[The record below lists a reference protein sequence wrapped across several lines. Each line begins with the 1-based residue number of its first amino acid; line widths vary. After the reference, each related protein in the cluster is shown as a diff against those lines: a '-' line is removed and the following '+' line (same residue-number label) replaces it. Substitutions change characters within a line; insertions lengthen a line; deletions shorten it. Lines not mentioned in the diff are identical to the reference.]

1 MFQKKNLLKSIF
13 LIFLA
18 IQFSYSQTIKSDD
31 EKLLEE
37 ARQKFSEAV
46 RLSEDNNFDRAL
58 ETATRALEIREKI
71 LGANAAETLDCVLA
85 LSRLYQAKNN
95 QTQAESFA
103 RRALEAATKIYGAE
117 SLKYAEALS
126 ALARIR
132 FIQTVYTE
140 SETLNRQVLEIR
152 EKEAGAESLAVA
164 DSLQNLGVLY
174 RAMNDYAKAEQN
186 FTKALAIYEKFSGE
200 NQSETAQALHNFGLF
215 YYGAGDFEK
224 ANALLLRALAVKE
237 RIFPPNHS
245 QIAVTLNGLGL
256 VEWKKGDY
264 EKAKAYFLRGLSIFE
279 IANGPNSDGVSK
291 IVGNLGIIYKEN
303 DRNYQ
308 KAEEYYKR
316 SLSITEKNFGEYH
329 QSTANVVSSLAILYR
344 RLGDYERAEQF
355 ALRAQAINE
364 KVYGEFNQYTMLSLE
379 ALVGIYAA
387 KNDVRRA
394 VEYLKRLVAIHDKV
408 IPLNLRTG
416 SEKQKIAYYKLV
428 NRFDKIITMHA
439 GLARS
444 DETMRDLAVTTI
456 LQHKGRVLDAV
467 SQSLSALRQRFS
479 AEDQKLFD
487 DLSDVNSRLSKAIS
501 SGRQKITVE
510 EQQKQIKTLETER
523 EKLEGEIN
531 QRSAGFYESSQP
543 VTLAAVQAAIP
554 ADAAFVEF
562 AVYRPYKWTAGLGDD
577 SGYGSPRYIAYV
589 LRNTGDVRWK
599 DLGEAKTI
607 DASIDEFRNDLRDP
621 KSGNVRQT
629 ARAAEEKIMQPIRA
643 LVGNAKQLLVS
654 PDGELNLIP
663 FEALVDEKGK
673 FLIENY
679 SFAYLTGGRD
689 LLRMQTAR
697 ASKSKSLI
705 VADPKF
711 SDSAEQTVK
720 VNAGGETIGAAKRQS
735 ITATRNLSDTYF
747 APLGG
752 TLSEARSIQALF
764 PDAVSLTGAQ
774 ASETALQAVTAPRIL
789 HVATHGFFLENSD
802 EIKTAKG
809 EVQNPLLRSGLA
821 LAGANRRDAAA
832 KDDGILT
839 ALEASGLNL
848 WGTKLVVLSAC
859 DTGIGEIKN
868 GEGVYGLRRALTQAG
883 TETLVMSLWAVSDYV
898 TRELMTN
905 YYKNL
910 KQGLGRGASLRQV
923 KLEMLKKKG
932 REHPFFWAAF
942 IQSGEWANLDGK
954 R

>member
-1 MFQKKNLLKSIF
+1 MSQKKFLLKSVF

-18 IQFSYSQTIKSDD
+18 FQFGYSQTTKSDD
-31 EKLLEE
+31 EKLLNE
-37 ARQKFSEAV
+37 AQQKFSEAAQ
-46 RLSEDNNFDRAL
+46 LSENNNFDRAL
-58 ETATRALEIREKI
+58 EPATSALEIREKI
-71 LGANAAETLDCVLA
+71 LGANSAETLASVLA

-95 QTQAESFA
+95 QTQAEAFA
-103 RRALEAATKIYGAE
+103 WRAMETATKISGTD
-117 SLKYAEALS
+117 SLSYADALT

-132 FIQTVYTE
+132 FSQTVYAE
-140 SETLNRQVLEIR
+140 SESLNRQALEIR
-152 EKEAGAESLAVA
+152 EKKAGAESLAAA

-174 RAMNDYAKAEQN
+174 RAMNDYPKAEQN
-186 FTKALAIYEKFSGE
+186 FTKALSIYEKLPGE
-200 NQSETAQALHNFGLF
+200 NQFETAQVLHNFGLF

-224 ANALLLRALAVKE
+224 ASALLNRSLAIKE
-237 RIFPPNHS
+237 KVFPANHS
-245 QIAVTLNGLGL
+245 QIATTLNGLGL

-279 IANGPNSDGVSK
+279 IANGADSDGVSK

-303 DRNYQ
+303 DRNYV

-316 SLSITEKNFGEYH
+316 ALAINEKNFGEYH
-329 QSTANVVSSLAILYR
+329 QSTGNLVSSLAILYR

-364 KVYGEFNQYTMLSLE
+364 RVYGDFNHYTMLSLE

-387 KNDVRRA
+387 KNDVSRA
-394 VEYLKRLVAIHDKV
+394 VEYLKRLAAIQEKV
-408 IPLNLRTG
+408 VPLNLRIG

-428 NRFDKIITMHA
+428 SRFDKIITMHA
-439 GLARS
+439 GLARE

-467 SQSLSALRQRFS
+467 SESLSALRQRFS
-479 AEDQKLFD
+479 AEDQKLLD
-487 DLSDVNSRLSKAIS
+487 DLNDVNSRLSKVIS
-501 SGRQKITVE
+501 SGRQKVSAE
-510 EQQKQIKTLETER
+510 EQQKQIKALETER
-523 EKLEGEIN
+523 EKLESEISR
-531 QRSAGFYESSQP
+531 RSTGFYESSQA
-543 VTLAAVQAAIP
+543 VKLAAVKSAIP
-554 ADAAFVEF
+554 ADAALVEF
-562 AVYRPYKWTAGLGDD
+562 AVYRPYKWNAGLGDE
-577 SGYGSPRYIAYV
+577 SGYGEPRYIAYV
-589 LRNTGDVRWK
+589 VKNMGEIEWK
-599 DLGEAKTI
+599 DLGDAKTI
-607 DASIDEFRNDLRDP
+607 DAKIVEFRKALRDP
-621 KSGNVRQT
+621 KRTDARQL
-629 ARAAEEKIMQPIRA
+629 ARAAYEKLMQPLRSF
-643 LVGNAKQLLVS
+643 LSGAKHLLVS
-654 PDGELNLIP
+654 PDGELSMIP

-673 FLIENY
+673 YLIENY

-705 VADPKF
+705 VANPTF
-711 SDSAEQTVK
+711 SESAEEQKVK
-720 VNAGGETIGAAKRQS
+720 ISADEKTNLEAKRQS

-752 TLSEARSIQALF
+752 TLSEARSIQAIF

-774 ASETALQAVTAPRIL
+774 ASETALKVVTAPRIL

-802 EIKTAKG
+802 DAKTG
-809 EVQNPLLRSGLA
+809 TQNPLLRSGLA
-821 LAGANRRDAAA
+821 FAGANRRDGAA

-859 DTGIGEIKN
+859 DTGIGEVKN
-868 GEGVYGLRRALTQAG
+868 GEGVYGLRRAFTQAG
-883 TETLVMSLWAVSDYV
+883 TETLVMSLWAVSDYT

-910 KQGLGRGASLRQV
+910 KQGSGRGASLRQV
-923 KLEMLKKKG
+923 QLEMLKRKG
-932 REHPFFWAAF
+932 REHPFYWAAF